1 MGRFE
6 VQIMARKVE
15 AILESADAAYR
26 WLDEHAHNGERYQL
40 NAISPDGLIVAIESG
55 QYAGNRR

>member
-6 VQIMARKVE
+6 VQIMARQVE

-26 WLDEHAHNGERYQL
+26 WLDDHAHHGERYQL
-40 NAISPDGLIVAIESG
+40 NATTPDGLVVAIESG
-55 QYAGNRR
+55 QYMRRRT